1 MAGRNRMPRH
11 GIDNGGGRRGY
22 PPDGPY
28 ARGPPPPL
36 PHQVPRPVPHPAML
50 EEELEMQHVE
60 IRRLVTDNRRLIDDR
75 IGLQREL
82 AGAKEEIHRLN
93 MIIGDIR
100 AEKDAHSRELIE
112 KGLKLEADLRATEP
126 LRNEAMQL
134 RNEVQ
139 KANNSRKELAGQ
151 VENLT
156 QELGRARADN
166 QQIPMMRAEIDGMH
180 QELMRARSAFE
191 YEKKANVELLEQRQA
206 MEKNLVS
213 MAREVEKLRADYV
226 GGDKNHGRPPW
237 TPGAP
242 YGMKHGSPEGGFPT
256 PYGDGYGLHQMSS
269 GAAQGA
275 DKGPMYGVGSGS
287 WAGLDKHRIGRR

>member
-11 GIDNGGGRRGY
+11 VIDNGGGGRRGY

-28 ARGPPPPL
+28 ARGPPPP
-36 PHQVPRPVPHPAML
+36 PHPVPRPVPHPAML
-50 EEELEMQHVE
+50 EDELEMQHVE
-60 IRRLVTDNRRLIDDR
+60 IRRLVADNRRLIDDR

-82 AGAKEEIHRLN
+82 GGAKEEIHRLN
-93 MIIGDIR
+93 MVIGDIR
-100 AEKDAHSRELIE
+100 ADKDAHSRELIE

-139 KANNSRKELAGQ
+139 KLNNLRKELAGQ

-156 QELGRARADN
+156 QELGRARADI

-213 MAREVEKLRADYV
+213 MAREVEKLRADFV
-226 GGDKNHGRPPW
+226 GGDKAHGRPPW
-237 TPGAP
+237 TAGAP

-256 PYGDGYGLHQMSS
+256 PYGDGYGLHQMPS